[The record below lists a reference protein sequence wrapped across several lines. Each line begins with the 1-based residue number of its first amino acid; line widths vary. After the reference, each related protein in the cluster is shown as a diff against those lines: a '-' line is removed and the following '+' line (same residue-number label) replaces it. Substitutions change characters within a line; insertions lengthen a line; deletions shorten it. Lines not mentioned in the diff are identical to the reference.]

1 MSYILDALKKSDQER
16 KQGDVPNLQTV
27 HVAVVPEQKSAW
39 PMYALILF
47 LLMSLAFLIGVLIS
61 DKHEPDLMS
70 EDKPVQYPVT
80 SVSDQINE
88 NKVIVEEKNKIT
100 EEPEILFVKEE
111 RAEIAPVLTREDKSQ
126 TVQKSQ
132 VSEVVYLHELPDY
145 QQQLIPE
152 MSFAGH
158 VYSSAAINR
167 SVIINGRAMSE
178 GESLMEGLVL
188 EEITSNGVVFSF
200 NELLFR
206 VDVLQDWSFE

>member
-27 HVAVVPEQKSAW
+27 HVAVVPEQKNAW

-61 DKHEPDLMS
+61 DKNEPDLMS
-70 EDKPVQYPVT
+70 GDKQIQYPVT
-80 SVSDQINE
+80 PVLDEINE
-88 NKVIVEEKNKIT
+88 KKVIVEEKNKIT
-100 EEPEILFVKEE
+100 EEPEIVVKETV
-111 RAEIAPVLTREDKSQ
+111 AEIAPVLTREDKSQ
-126 TVQKSQ
+126 KMQKSQ
-132 VSEVVYLHELPDY
+132 ISEVVYLHELPDY

-152 MSFAGH
+152 ITFAGH
-158 VYSSAAINR
+158 MYSSAAINR

-200 NELLFR
+200 NDLLFR